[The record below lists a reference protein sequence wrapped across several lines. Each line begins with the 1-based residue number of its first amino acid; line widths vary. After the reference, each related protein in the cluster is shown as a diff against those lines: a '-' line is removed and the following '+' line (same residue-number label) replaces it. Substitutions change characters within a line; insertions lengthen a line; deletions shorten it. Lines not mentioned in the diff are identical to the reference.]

1 MGRVA
6 LLLFLVFAALLVLR
20 ALRLLLAGFLSA
32 RTRPSAPS
40 ASIEG
45 EMVRDPVCGT
55 WIDRRLA
62 LAARS
67 GEEWVPVCSEECR
80 ARATAGPSAP
90 GEKRTDRAGA
100 KGT

>member
-1 MGRVA
+1 MGRIA
-6 LLLFLVFAALLVLR
+6 LVLFLVLAALLVLR
-20 ALRLLLAGFLSA
+20 ALRLWLAATFSA
-32 RTRPSAPS
+32 RSRPG

-62 LAARS
+62 MAARS

-80 ARATAGPSAP
+80 ARAAEPPAAP
-90 GEKRTDRAGA
+90 TRTRAGQA
-100 KGT
+100 EANGP

>member
-1 MGRVA
+1 MGRIA
-6 LLLFLVFAALLVLR
+6 LVLFLVFAALLVLR
-20 ALRLLLAGFLSA
+20 ALRLALAAFFSA
-32 RTRPSAPS
+32 RSRPVGRS

-80 ARATAGPSAP
+80 ARAAAAPTAPS
-90 GEKRTDRAGA
+90 RTREG
-100 KGT
+100 

>member
-1 MGRVA
+1 MGRLA
-6 LLLFLVFAALLVLR
+6 LVLFLVFAALLVFR
-20 ALRLLLAGFLSA
+20 ALRVLVAAVFSA
-32 RTRPSAPS
+32 RSRPAGPG
-40 ASIEG
+40 SIEG

-62 LAARS
+62 MAART

-80 ARATAGPSAP
+80 ERAAATLPPPTPTREGQADG
-90 GEKRTDRAGA
+90 